1 MNVVEKVRQECK
13 DRKIPVSK
21 LERDCG
27 FANGY
32 IGSLKKGTI
41 PADRLQTIADY
52 FSVPL
57 GYFIKGS
64 EEVDQYAHDVSSEI
78 ALAIRENPILIE
90 MLTSFKDINK
100 EQLLRLKGYY
110 DAMRGILL

>member
-41 PADRLQTIADY
+41 PADRLQTIADISTVFPVKKPRKRTEHKSSSAFFISGY
-52 FSVPL
+52 EILVVGFMRFSAFL
-57 GYFIKGS
+57 YRTSCITFIP
-64 EEVDQYAHDVSSEI
+64 EA
-78 ALAIRENPILIE
+78 
-90 MLTSFKDINK
+90 
-100 EQLLRLKGYY
+100 
-110 DAMRGILL
+110 